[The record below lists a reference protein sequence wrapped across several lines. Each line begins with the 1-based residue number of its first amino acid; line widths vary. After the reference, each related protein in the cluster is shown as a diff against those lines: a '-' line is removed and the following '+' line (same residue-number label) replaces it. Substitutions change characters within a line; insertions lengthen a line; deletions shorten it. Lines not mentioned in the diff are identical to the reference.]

1 MGAELSAL
9 SADAGRHGKKPR
21 SDASVLNRF
30 NAEKGQLPGKSDVVV
45 VGGGIHALIYAIH
58 AKTLELNTG
67 SQAQGSTLADLVGPI
82 AAPTTM
88 TVLEKSNSPGYK
100 IGESTLTVFG
110 LWLKTIGIESPMLW
124 RLFGPKDGLAFYYFS
139 PTGDP
144 EGYTQFV
151 ANGPP
156 GDFVPTLQIERKI
169 SELMLTL
176 HAQRLGITVLHG
188 KEVDIK
194 GIVPGDD
201 SAGTSVPVRDCET
214 SKEESVEARLL
225 IDATG
230 RFHRLVSNESRIEK
244 VDGVNTHAFWAYF
257 QQSGDESDIP
267 LRNYESVN
275 TNHICLPEGLP
286 SWEGSPIENLTAM
299 INHLLDLNE
308 AKTPGDLY
316 PSVDELVKKY
326 NLKFR
331 WVVSIGF
338 ALRSDI
344 QYPVDLSAI
353 GRSEA
358 EQKFN
363 WIVSKYEKV
372 GGLMDRHILIEDMY
386 GPGTTWFAR
395 KNLAF
400 RSPHVTGKNW
410 MAIGDA
416 TGFTNPLYSP
426 GINANMS
433 TSVYA
438 AEMTKAYLSAKNSCE
453 RQSLM
458 QKYEVFCQ
466 DRIPNLQRMN
476 VFNYVCMRSPQLG
489 PLGPLWQYLCGTGN
503 TNFQNAKK
511 YELHNASE
519 LLTTWDWGAQS
530 EEYIAFAKLAIQL
543 LDGPPHASLSQK
555 TIDGVRE
562 LSAAHLTKA
571 VATGKYKGRWAGLL
585 RWYDD
590 ELNFVKDKVDRDV
603 LARRCRDC
611 GEWKILRSDFR
622 KCAFCGW
629 EHSIEESTKV
639 LYTVN

>member
-1 MGAELSAL
+1 MGAKQSSLSSEAVGT
-9 SADAGRHGKKPR
+9 SKKPL
-21 SDASVLNRF
+21 SDASILNQF
-30 NAEKGQLPGKSDVVV
+30 NAGKEQLPGKSDVVV
-45 VGGGIHALIYAIH
+45 IGGGIHALIYAIH
-58 AKTLELNTG
+58 AKTLEIG
-67 SQAQGSTLADLVGPI
+67 PLA
-82 AAPTTM
+82 ATTTTM
-88 TVLEKSNSPGYK
+88 TVLEKSSSPGYK
-100 IGESTLTVFG
+100 IGESTLTTFG
-110 LWLKTIGIESPMLW
+110 VWLKSIGIESPMLW

-139 PTGDP
+139 STGDP
-144 EGYTQFV
+144 ENYTQFV

-188 KEVDIK
+188 REVDIK
-194 GIVPGDD
+194 GIVPADD
-201 SAGTSVPVRDCET
+201 STRTTVPVRNCET
-214 SKEESVEARLL
+214 SKEELMEGRLL

-244 VDGVNTHAFWAYF
+244 VDGLNTHAFWAYF
-257 QQSGDESDIP
+257 HQSGDESHFP
-267 LRNYESVN
+267 LRNYESAN
-275 TNHICLPEGLP
+275 TNHICLAEGWAWVIRLP
-286 SWEGSPIENLTAM
+286 SWEGSSIENLTAM
-299 INHLLDLNE
+299 INHLLDLNA

-316 PSVDELVKKY
+316 PSVDELVKTF

-338 ALRSDI
+338 ALRSDV
-344 QYPVDLSAI
+344 QYPADLSTF

-363 WIVSKYEKV
+363 WIVSRYEKV
-372 GGLMDRHILIEDMY
+372 GSLMEKHNLIEDLY

-400 RSPHVTGKNW
+400 RSPRVTGKNW

-433 TSVYA
+433 TSIYA
-438 AEMTKAYLSAKNSCE
+438 AEMTKAYLSTEGSFE
-453 RQSLM
+453 RHSLM
-458 QKYEVFCQ
+458 QKYEEFCR
-466 DRIPNLQRMN
+466 DRVPNLQRMN

-503 TNFQNAKK
+503 AKIQNAKE
-511 YELHNASE
+511 YDSYNVGE
-519 LLTTWDWGAQS
+519 LLTTWEWGAQS

-543 LDGPPHASLSQK
+543 LDGPPHVELTQK
-555 TIDGVRE
+555 TIDDVKK
-562 LSAAHLTKA
+562 LSAAHLTKTIS
-571 VATGKYKGRWAGLL
+571 TGKYTGRWAGLL

-590 ELNFVKDKVDRDV
+590 ELNFVKDKVDRDI
-603 LARRCRDC
+603 LAR
-611 GEWKILRSDFR
+611 R

-629 EHSIEESTKV
+629 EHSVEESTKV
-639 LYTVN
+639 LYTLK